1 MPKKLTIDK
10 SRVSYIEIRKRID
23 TVSLRLSE
31 EQFDQIFIKFENS
44 TERKPIKFLEQY
56 YLTIHLKT
64 GNVIPYSI
72 SNDLIKGP
80 GGYTYSIRD
89 KEYFKK
95 IWFKQSGLTDKH
107 TEYYPTYKQNGVLYQ
122 AIATL
127 DKKHLEGIKKVLTFY
142 HHKWK
147 EVRGYIFYEGNISE
161 EKLYEYTSKAKDSI
175 WLNTHK

>member
-1 MPKKLTIDK
+1 MKTRFLIFVLFICSCSNNMPKKLTIDK
-10 SRVSYIEIRKRID
+10 NRVSYIEIRKRID

-31 EQFDQIFIKFENS
+31 EQFDHIFIKFENS

-80 GGYTYSIRD
+80 SGYTYSIRD

-95 IWFKQSGLTDKH
+95 YGSNNL
-107 TEYYPTYKQNGVLYQ
+107 
-122 AIATL
+122 A
-127 DKKHLEGIKKVLTFY
+127 
-142 HHKWK
+142 
-147 EVRGYIFYEGNISE
+147 
-161 EKLYEYTSKAKDSI
+161 
-175 WLNTHK
+175 